1 MIGLSQA
8 WKHADRYPVRFAHEI
23 LTLAAQ
29 DDMGVKDAFEPA
41 EPSFDNIGNV
51 SDKELN
57 AGSVRGPHSGG
68 IEHGT
73 HFLPRRKSYRRYP

>member
-23 LTLAAQ
+23 RALRARDPSLAAQ

-41 EPSFDNIGNV
+41 EPSFDNIGSV

-57 AGSVRGPHSGG
+57 PGVSQRP
-68 IEHGT
+68 
-73 HFLPRRKSYRRYP
+73 L